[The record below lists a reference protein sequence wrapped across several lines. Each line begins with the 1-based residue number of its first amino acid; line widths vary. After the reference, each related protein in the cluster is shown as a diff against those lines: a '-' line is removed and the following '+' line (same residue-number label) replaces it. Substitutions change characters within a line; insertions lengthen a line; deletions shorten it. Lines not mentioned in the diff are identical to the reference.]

1 MSDSSNKQLAPWQVA
16 LHEIVFEADTVAG
29 RIFDVA
35 LILVIL
41 LSVATVMLE
50 SIGSVARQ
58 IGTVLFFAEWFFTIL
73 FTIEYV
79 LRLSCVLHPRKYAL
93 SFFGLV
99 DLLAVIPT
107 YLSLFVA
114 GSQYFVVI
122 RTLRMLRIFRVL
134 KLAQYL
140 SEANVLLHA
149 LRSSRRKIAVFL
161 WSVLIAVTILGS
173 MMYLIEKD
181 QAGFTSIPRSI
192 YWAIV
197 TLTTVGYGDISP
209 QTDLGQCVAA
219 IVMLIG
225 YAILAVPTGI
235 VAAEVAQ
242 SMQPKGVSTQACPA
256 CSREGHHV
264 EAEFCWHCGGK
275 L

>member
-1 MSDSSNKQLAPWQVA
+1 
-16 LHEIVFEADTVAG
+16 
-29 RIFDVA
+29 
-35 LILVIL
+35 
-41 LSVATVMLE
+41 
-50 SIGSVARQ
+50 
-58 IGTVLFFAEWFFTIL
+58 
-73 FTIEYV
+73 
-79 LRLSCVLHPRKYAL
+79 
-93 SFFGLV
+93 
-99 DLLAVIPT
+99 
-107 YLSLFVA
+107 
-114 GSQYFVVI
+114 
-122 RTLRMLRIFRVL
+122 MLRIFRVL